1 MTLTLTGSQTVGPFF
16 RKGLERPEWSDLTTA
31 GTAGKK
37 IHIAGDLID
46 GQGESVPDGLVEI
59 WQANAAGKY
68 AHPADAQPKPLD
80 PHFRGFGRAC
90 TDAQGRF
97 MFVTVLPGAVTDAG
111 GIVHAPHINVSVFS
125 RGLLKRL
132 ITRIYFSDHAT
143 ENAADPLLKSIAHD
157 DLRNTLIAVRL
168 DDVAAVPTYR
178 FPIILQGD
186 GETAFLDV

>member
-16 RKGLERPEWSDLTTA
+16 RRGLERPQWSDLTTEGAA
-31 GTAGKK
+31 GQK

-46 GQGESVPDGLVEI
+46 GQGEAVPDGLVEI

-68 AHPADAQPKPLD
+68 AHPADAQDKPLD
-80 PHFRGFGRAC
+80 PHFRGFGRVC

-97 MFVTVLPGAVTDAG
+97 TFTTVLPGAVTDAN
-111 GIVHAPHINVSVFS
+111 GIMHAPHINVSVFS

-132 ITRIYFSDHAT
+132 ITRMYFSDHAA
-143 ENAADPLLKSIAHD
+143 ENAADPLLQSIRND
-157 DLRNTLIAVRL
+157 DIRHTLIGTRL

-178 FPIILQGD
+178 FAIILQGD

>member
-31 GTAGKK
+31 GAVGQK

-68 AHPADAQPKPLD
+68 AHPADAQARPLD

-97 MFVTVLPGAVTDAG
+97 AFVTVLPGAVTDAS
-111 GIVHAPHINVSVFS
+111 GIVHAPHVNVSVFS

-132 ITRIYFSDHAT
+132 VTRIYFSDRAA
-143 ENAADPLLKSIAHD
+143 ENAADPLLKSIGD
-157 DLRNTLIAVRL
+157 DDIRKTLIAVRL